1 MDVNIPCGEK
11 FDPSNEPSMVDAKW
25 GRQKK
30 SFKIYIWLPWE
41 TCMRYAKRPCCF
53 IVEVRNCRTDFP
65 NFWRTVCSR
74 WRRSANDQWRTVLN
88 YKKKKKKKKRILNAP
103 LPIYLSSNVS
113 TVRVTTRTSARWVKL
128 NGAVSRS
135 HTFTARANCEP
146 TEFTESVHN
155 SLTQKCRLNGRDC
168 QAERSG
174 LWWVYTHFTFA
185 LS

>member
-1 MDVNIPCGEK
+1 MDVNIPRGEK

-65 NFWRTVCSR
+65 NFWWTVCSR

-88 YKKKKKKKKRILNAP
+88 YKKEKKKKKRILNAP
-103 LPIYLSSNVS
+103 LPIYLCLPMWAMYVWPIEQAHGEWNS
-113 TVRVTTRTSARWVKL
+113 TVQCHEAILLPRARELWTDWVH
-128 NGAVSRS
+128 GVSS
-135 HTFTARANCEP
+135 QLTDTKMQ
-146 TEFTESVHN
+146 TE
-155 SLTQKCRLNGRDC
+155 
-168 QAERSG
+168 
-174 LWWVYTHFTFA
+174 W
-185 LS
+185 